1 MQGDKQKNSLKDNP
15 MHSIN
20 TTDLENVK
28 ILTDLKYKSFFF
40 KAKENKQEAQIL
52 QWKRLRNKLLRVVRG
67 IGGGEKKQHTFHMYI
82 YGTEYV
88 GCLLRFPFLFIFYL
102 TLSPF
107 LRINHTVFH
116 TLLTTPPLCMVFPV
130 ESDYGQKE
138 VFVLF
143 LPGAGTPGFSKLMY
157 LAGPSGKSE

>member
-52 QWKRLRNKLLRVVRG
+52 QWKRLRNRLLRVVRG
-67 IGGGEKKQHTFHMYI
+67 IGGERKNNILSTCIFMELSMLDAYSGFH
-82 YGTEYV
+82 
-88 GCLLRFPFLFIFYL
+88 FYL
-102 TLSPF
+102 SST
-107 LRINHTVFH
+107 
-116 TLLTTPPLCMVFPV
+116 
-130 ESDYGQKE
+130 
-138 VFVLF
+138 
-143 LPGAGTPGFSKLMY
+143 
-157 LAGPSGKSE
+157 